1 MVIRLSPKI
10 QKLVERESKARGI
23 KPTQLVEDTL
33 KERFTPKRKPP
44 EQISEARQR
53 LRELAQY
60 KKKGVA
66 FDEALR
72 TARAFAQKQYTDN
85 VEFIEMTAKRHS
97 KPENNPSP

>member
-1 MVIRLSPKI
+1 MVIRLSPTV
-10 QKLVERESKARGI
+10 QKLVERESKIRGI
-23 KPTQLVEDTL
+23 KPAKLVEDTL
-33 KERFTPKRKPP
+33 KERFAAKRKPR
-44 EQISEARQR
+44 EQVSDARQR

-72 TARAFAQKQYTDN
+72 TAREFAQKQYTDN